1 MAYMSGNSSSDQPN
15 ASTRLLR
22 PSKEVEAKMQPISK
36 ASFAELVKRAVSSPA
51 LKLSPKSK

>member
-1 MAYMSGNSSSDQPN
+1 MAQSGNSSGDQSD
-15 ASTRLLR
+15 AKRFLR
-22 PSKEVEAKMQPISK
+22 PSKEVEAKMQPVNK